1 MKLKFIKKFLL
12 NNLMKSGIKNTSEKL
27 LLKIAKL
34 LQKRLLK
41 KNFENIIQVAIINS
55 SPHVYIKS
63 VKRRKREP
71 LKVPFLFNN
80 SKKISY
86 AIKFIIKECVLDRSV
101 GTFQDKASL
110 ELLKSANF
118 EGQNIK
124 KTEELLKSAFINKKF
139 SNYRWFN

>member
-1 MKLKFIKKFLL
+1 MKLKFIKKILL
-12 NNLMKSGIKNTSEKL
+12 NSLMKSGVKNTSEKL
-27 LLKIAKL
+27 LLKTAKL
-34 LQKRLLK
+34 LQKGLLK
-41 KNFENIIQVAIINS
+41 KNFESIIQLSIINS

-63 VKRRKREP
+63 IKRRKRES

-86 AIKFIIKECVLDRSV
+86 AAKFIVKECFLDKSLS
-101 GTFQDKASL
+101 TFQDKVSL

>member
-1 MKLKFIKKFLL
+1 MKLKFIKKILL
-12 NNLMKSGIKNTSEKL
+12 NNLMKNGIKNTSEKL
-27 LLKIAKL
+27 LLKIVKS

-41 KNFENIIQVAIINS
+41 KNFENIIQLSIINS

-86 AIKFIIKECVLDRSV
+86 AAKFIVKECLLDRSRN
-101 GTFQDKASL
+101 TFQDKVSL
-110 ELLKSANF
+110 ELFKSANF
-118 EGQNIK
+118 EGKSTK
-124 KTEELLKSAFINKKF
+124 KTEELLKSSFINKKF